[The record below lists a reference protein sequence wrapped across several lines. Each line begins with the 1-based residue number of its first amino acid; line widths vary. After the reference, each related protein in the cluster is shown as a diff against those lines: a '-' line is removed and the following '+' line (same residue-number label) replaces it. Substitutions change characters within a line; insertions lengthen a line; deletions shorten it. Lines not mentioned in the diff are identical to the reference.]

1 VTVEQIDSLRLGA
14 ACGWFSEGLVVGST
28 EDKAISY
35 PVIGLPENMTA
46 MVHQARPG
54 RWYFLVHEYPQEDFE
69 DKEPMEDK
77 EAALEALKEWLL
89 ANVQTTA
96 INRTS

>member
-1 VTVEQIDSLRLGA
+1 MRLVFRGP
-14 ACGWFSEGLVVGST
+14 GSWFYRRQSHLLSGDWIAWEYDGYG
-28 EDKAISY
+28 
-35 PVIGLPENMTA
+35 
-46 MVHQARPG
+46 HQARPG

>member
-1 VTVEQIDSLRLGA
+1 
-14 ACGWFSEGLVVGST
+14 
-28 EDKAISY
+28 
-35 PVIGLPENMTA
+35 VIGLPENMTA